1 MQCTIDARTL
11 KHAAVMAKACAYTDS
26 HYRSYGYAGLIQLHA
41 DADGVRLV
49 GSDSERDLFMDLP
62 ATVTTPGTLTIHA
75 DKLHKAVTAV
85 ARSRVPAI
93 TIVNGG
99 ATVEIG
105 TWGMPCEDNDSDEII
120 KPAPAIADPPFT
132 TTIGEQGLF
141 DMLRAVMP
149 AVSTDELR
157 YYLNGV
163 HLHGHEGQLRAVT
176 TNGCSL
182 AMYDTRLKVAWP
194 DRWERSSIILPR
206 ASVALILRALKAR
219 KREGPVTV
227 EIADARARFAMG
239 DTVIATKLI
248 DGTFPDYQRCV
259 PLGNPIHVEAFDMA
273 QLAAELKAAGVKCG
287 TLALIQGQRPEL
299 RPDAGNTIKLN
310 LAPWPGPS
318 VGYDAGR
325 MRGAAEAFSTAGA
338 GPVDFALADGPDNL
352 GAMSPALVTAK
363 GCNLSWVE
371 MPIRLS

>member
-1 MQCTIDARTL
+1 MQCTIETKAL

-26 HYRSYGYAGLIQLHA
+26 PFRSYEFGGLVQLHA
-41 DADGVRLV
+41 VPDGVRLV

-62 ATVTTPGTLTIHA
+62 ATVNAPGTLTIHA

-85 ARSRVPAI
+85 ARSKVPAI

-105 TWGMPCEDNDSDEII
+105 TWGMPCEDNDSKEVI
-120 KPAPAIADPPFT
+120 KPAPAVTDPPFT

-141 DMLRAVMP
+141 DVLMSVMP
-149 AVSTDELR
+149 AVSTEETR

-194 DRWERSSIILPR
+194 DRWERLSIILPR
-206 ASVALILRALKAR
+206 LSVALILRALKAR
-219 KREGPVTV
+219 KRQGPVTV
-227 EIADARARFAMG
+227 EIADARARFTMG

-248 DGTFPDYQRCV
+248 DGTFPDYQCCV
-259 PLGNPIHVEAFDMA
+259 PLGNPIHVEAFAMG
-273 QLAAELKAAGVKCG
+273 QLAAELKAANVKRG
-287 TLALIQGQRPEL
+287 TLALIAGQRPQL
-299 RPDAGNTIKLN
+299 RPEAGNTINLN
-310 LAPWPGPS
+310 LAPWPGPDA
-318 VGYDAGR
+318 GFDAGR
-325 MRGAAEAFSTAGA
+325 MRRAADAFGNAGV
-338 GPVDFALADGPDNL
+338 GTVDVALADGPDKL
-352 GAMSPALVTAK
+352 
-363 GCNLSWVE
+363 GCNSPILITATGGGLSWVE
-371 MPIRLS
+371 MPIRL